1 MRTTRPPHQPIR
13 SCVVCRARAP
23 KETLIRVAKLPS
35 GFHLDLAQ
43 RLGGRGSWLCRTC
56 AEGQH
61 AKRFARVFRQHT
73 PSVLEQLNTQL
84 PAALAAEMEA

>member
-1 MRTTRPPHQPIR
+1 MRTTRTSHQPIR

-23 KETLIRVAKLPS
+23 KETLIRVAKVPT
-35 GFHLDLAQ
+35 GFQLDLAQ
-43 RLGGRGSWLCRTC
+43 RLGGRGSWLCRAC

-61 AKRFARVFRQHT
+61 AKPFARAFKQHT